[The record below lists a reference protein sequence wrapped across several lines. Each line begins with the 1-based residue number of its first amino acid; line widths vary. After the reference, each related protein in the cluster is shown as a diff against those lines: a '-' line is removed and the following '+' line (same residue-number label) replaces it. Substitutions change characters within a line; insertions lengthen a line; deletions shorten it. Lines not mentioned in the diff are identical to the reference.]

1 VATDS
6 CGREKEE
13 EKKEETEAGEEE
25 EEEEEEEESLFREE
39 EKGLFNANAGNEE
52 YSNSKDSEE
61 EEEEEEEEEG
71 LFKADEGGGGKRERE
86 LARTGEDVTLPRN
99 ARPVSIEE
107 ARRTLVITVVCW
119 RVGVCIYVHVRVCV
133 ASAIDGERDR
143 GGGGAS

>member
-13 EKKEETEAGEEE
+13 EKKEETEAGEE

-52 YSNSKDSEE
+52 YSNSKDSD

-133 ASAIDGERDR
+133 ASARDGERDR
-143 GGGGAS
+143 GGGWAS